1 MKRKKEN
8 GTPKGSPTERE
19 VKWKVENKQFSVF
32 RFPFSVLLVLFLSL
46 EAFPLLAQSIGN
58 VQMDE
63 ANLYAMTKQM
73 GQFIRR
79 FNYEEDQFGNQI
91 NPKDPSYRNT
101 EKRRQSM
108 AILFD
113 QQTYGNQPDL
123 QRYFIEDVTSNDSTF
138 MTFLGGRWYSEVSA
152 SFKYKGKNVSIIMIL
167 GVEKEGLGSK
177 WVLNNIYFSEF
188 NKLFP
193 TGEIAEKEKHFLH
206 PMSHELDFMNIY
218 KIFKEPEVI
227 EYYAS
232 KRFEPDYL
240 TLFFYEIKK
249 GNLVFQEVESVKF
262 HVFQIKDWYF
272 EVSWFNR
279 MGSNSGWLISN
290 LIYIS
295 EKEKKDLIKFYEP

>member
-1 MKRKKEN
+1 MRSKKQKVRN
-8 GTPKGSPTERE
+8 KKTEDRR
-19 VKWKVENKQFSVF
+19 FSA
-32 RFPFSVLLVLFLSL
+32 LLVFALLLSFT
-46 EAFPLLAQSIGN
+46 AVPVSAQNIGN

-79 FNYEEDQFGNQI
+79 FNYEEDQFGYQI
-91 NPKDPSYRNT
+91 NPQDPSYRST
-101 EKRRQSM
+101 EKRRQSL

-123 QRYFIEDVTSNDSTF
+123 QKFFIEDVTANDSTF

-152 SFKYKGKNVSIIMIL
+152 TFKYKGEPVNIIMIF

-177 WVLNNIYFSEF
+177 WVLNNIYFTEYK
-188 NKLFP
+188 KLFP
-193 TGEIAEKEKHFLH
+193 TGDITEKEKHFLH

-232 KRFEPDYL
+232 KSFEPDYL
-240 TLFFYEIKK
+240 TLFFYEVKR
-249 GNLVFQEVESVKF
+249 GNLVFQNVDTVKF

-279 MGSNSGWLISN
+279 SGSNAGWLISN
-290 LIYIS
+290 LIYIN

>member
-1 MKRKKEN
+1 MRRQKIEDRSKKIR
-8 GTPKGSPTERE
+8 GGWVST
-19 VKWKVENKQFSVF
+19 
-32 RFPFSVLLVLFLSL
+32 LLVLLLLLS
-46 EAFPLLAQSIGN
+46 FGTMPVTAQSIGD

-101 EKRRQSM
+101 EKRRQSL

-113 QQTYGNQPDL
+113 QQTYGSQPDL

-167 GVEKEGLGSK
+167 GVEKEGLGSY
-177 WVLNNIYFSEF
+177 WVLNKIYFSEF

-193 TGEIAEKEKHFLH
+193 TGEIAEREKHFLH

-232 KRFEPDYL
+232 KNFEPDYL

>member
-1 MKRKKEN
+1 MSKK
-8 GTPKGSPTERE
+8 
-19 VKWKVENKQFSVF
+19 
-32 RFPFSVLLVLFLSL
+32 LLILVLALCFGIL
-46 EAFPLLAQSIGN
+46 PMRAQSIGN

>member
-1 MKRKKEN
+1 MRRQKTEDRRKEDRRQKI
-8 GTPKGSPTERE
+8 T
-19 VKWKVENKQFSVF
+19 FSVF
-32 RFPFSVLLVLFLSL
+32 LLLCLL
-46 EAFPLLAQSIGN
+46 LGLDAMPLAAQNIGN
-58 VQMDE
+58 FQMDE
-63 ANLYAMTKQM
+63 THLYAMTKQM

-91 NPKDPSYRNT
+91 NPKDPSYHSRK
-101 EKRRQSM
+101 KRQQSL

-113 QQTYGNQPDL
+113 QETYGNQPDL
-123 QRYFIEDVTSNDSTF
+123 QRFFIEDVTADDSTF

-152 SFKYKGKNVSIIMIL
+152 TFKYKGKDVSLIMIL

-193 TGEIAEKEKHFLH
+193 NGELSEKEKHFLH

-218 KIFKEPEVI
+218 KIFKEPEII

-232 KRFEPDYL
+232 KSFEPDYL
-240 TLFFYEIKK
+240 TLFFYEIKR
-249 GNLVFQEVESVKF
+249 GNLIFQNVDSVKF

-279 MGSNSGWLISN
+279 SGNNAGWLISN
-290 LIYIS
+290 LIYLP
-295 EKEKKDLIKFYEP
+295 EKDKKDLIKFYQP